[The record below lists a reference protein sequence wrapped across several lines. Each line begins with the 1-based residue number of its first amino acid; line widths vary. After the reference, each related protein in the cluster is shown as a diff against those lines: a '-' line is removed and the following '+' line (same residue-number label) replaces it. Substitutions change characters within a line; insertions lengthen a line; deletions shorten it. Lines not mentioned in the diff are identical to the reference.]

1 MSDVNLTISRELVKP
16 ILEAKIQSAILNQL
30 VDGQKLM
37 ETLVSKTLLE
47 KVGPDGKTDSYYSK
61 DRTWL
66 EYLCQDAIKTATV
79 AAVRE
84 AAEKL
89 GPDLKRLVSAE
100 LVKRKER
107 RQAWRL
113 L

>member
-1 MSDVNLTISRELVKP
+1 
-16 ILEAKIQSAILNQL
+16 
-30 VDGQKLM
+30 M

-100 LVKRKER
+100 LVKRKEDLAAQLVDGLINETESFPWMVKAQVTLQKKEKR
-107 RQAWRL
+107 
-113 L
+113 